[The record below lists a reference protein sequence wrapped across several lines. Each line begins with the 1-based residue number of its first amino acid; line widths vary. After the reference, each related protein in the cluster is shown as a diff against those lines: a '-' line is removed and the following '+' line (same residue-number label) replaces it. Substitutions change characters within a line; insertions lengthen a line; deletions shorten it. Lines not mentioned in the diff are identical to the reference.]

1 MQIKRYV
8 PAIGAVVFILG
19 MLLLSQMLKKYN
31 YNYLYINNQYYF
43 VSNAP
48 VEQDELLEQ
57 IGEVKRYRGISIF
70 KINYNGDSNSLPVG
84 AKIYSIN
91 SSPNCKEIAALSEDG
106 YRKAYIIVNN
116 RN

>member
-1 MQIKRYV
+1 METKRYV
-8 PAIGAVVFILG
+8 PAILVIVFILG
-19 MLLLSQMLKKYN
+19 MLLLSQRLKEYN

-43 VSNAP
+43 VSNTP

-57 IGEVKRYRGISIF
+57 IGEVKRYQGVSIY
-70 KINYNGDSNSLPVG
+70 KNNQNGDSNSLRVG

-91 SSPNCKEIAALSEDG
+91 SSPNCKEIAALREDG

-116 RN
+116 HN